1 MLTSLPSLTVTF
13 LPEQGAVELI
23 SDCGLE
29 GTRRISCKGQAVSMI
44 IIQDFWKFQMNIING
59 FRPFYYYF

>member
-29 GTRRISCKGQAVSMI
+29 GTRRIACKGQAVSI
-44 IIQDFWKFQMNIING
+44 VFFPPKLKNFKISQFIG
-59 FRPFYYYF
+59 SL